1 MRKLAT
7 LLAGILMVCGVYAA
21 EVTTEAAVAVKPVEQ
36 VKATEEVKPS
46 SSWDFSGTNV
56 EYIHTL
62 SDSQTKTVYGGDD
75 IDLILKVKK
84 NIDADTW
91 ISAKYDTDDSDPD
104 TKIEILANRK
114 LGKYLEVQVDLD
126 LITSND
132 EGGIE
137 LKEDRDSTKSF
148 IKYMATDKLTLKFA
162 PFDMDLGMGT
172 ELATDTQPV
181 IPGVQADYTLSDAF
195 SIYAGIGSRSVD
207 RDGKDAVTAIGFKAG
222 FGYTPSENFSL
233 SGALSTANE
242 PDKDLEL
249 EETVS
254 PGKTAAN
261 LTLAYKAG
269 KIGLDVE
276 GAFVAM
282 NKAGVLIEAT
292 DTDPAVMAM
301 DKSGT
306 GLYAKLSYDL
316 GNTMKNVA
324 TVPYVSLKNYSEYF
338 YFDDDASFQNVD
350 HGGVTIAALG
360 VDLTTSRG
368 LTITPEIEFGSAKN
382 KVFGDKKTATLV
394 TTTVALEF

>member
-7 LLAGILMVCGVYAA
+7 LLAGILMVCGVYGA
-21 EVTTEAAVAVKPVEQ
+21 EEATTAGAVAVTSEQ
-36 VKATEEVKPS
+36 VKVTEEAKPS

-56 EYIHTL
+56 EYIHTF

-114 LGKYLEVQVDLD
+114 LGKYIEVQVDLD
-126 LITSND
+126 LITSD
-132 EGGIE
+132 KKGGIALE
-137 LKEDRDSTKSF
+137 EDRDSTKSF

-181 IPGVQADYTLSDAF
+181 IPGVQADYVMSDAF
-195 SIYAGIGSRSVD
+195 SVYAGIGSRSVARKD
-207 RDGKDAVTAIGFKAG
+207 KDAVTAIGFKAG
-222 FGYTPSENFSL
+222 FGYAPSENFSL
-233 SGALSTANE
+233 SGAVSTANE
-242 PDKDLEL
+242 PDKDLADD
-249 EETVS
+249 ETVS

-261 LTLAYKAG
+261 LTLSYKAG

-276 GAFVAM
+276 GAFIAM
-282 NKAGVLIEAT
+282 NKAGVLIDAT
-292 DTDPAVMAM
+292 DTDPAEMAV

-338 YFDDDASFQNVD
+338 YFDDDASFQNVG

-368 LTITPEIEFGSAKN
+368 LTITPEIEFGTAKN
-382 KVFGDKKTATLV
+382 EVFSGKKTATVV
-394 TTTVALEF
+394 TTTVGIEF